1 MATSRSIEYD
11 STSQKELRSTTPLK
25 LYNISSG
32 SPGEERIQKR
42 LDQIKDQENEVQK
55 LQQMMQQRRAAHA
68 QTMLSLARDDLI
80 SVSSTRQYMQPFSN
94 NYSNAYYNTG
104 QADTITL
111 DPVENQ
117 NSIFEQAYL
126 PKNIDNNSF
135 SLSTPTP
142 ELQTL
147 PVSAN

>member
-1 MATSRSIEYD
+1 
-11 STSQKELRSTTPLK
+11 
-25 LYNISSG
+25 
-32 SPGEERIQKR
+32 
-42 LDQIKDQENEVQK
+42 
-55 LQQMMQQRRAAHA
+55 
-68 QTMLSLARDDLI
+68 
-80 SVSSTRQYMQPFSN
+80 MQPFSN